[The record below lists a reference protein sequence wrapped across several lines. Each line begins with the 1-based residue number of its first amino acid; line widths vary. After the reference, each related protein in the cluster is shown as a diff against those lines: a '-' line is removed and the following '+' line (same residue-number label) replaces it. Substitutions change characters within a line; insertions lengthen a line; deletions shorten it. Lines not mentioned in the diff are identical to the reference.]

1 MKEIQLS
8 KGRTALVDDN
18 DFDFLNQYQWSYTK
32 NGTGEYAH
40 TIIVKV
46 EDLTPIKNE
55 IKI

>member
-32 NGTGEYAH
+32 NGTDH
-40 TIIVKV
+40 R
-46 EDLTPIKNE
+46 
-55 IKI
+55 